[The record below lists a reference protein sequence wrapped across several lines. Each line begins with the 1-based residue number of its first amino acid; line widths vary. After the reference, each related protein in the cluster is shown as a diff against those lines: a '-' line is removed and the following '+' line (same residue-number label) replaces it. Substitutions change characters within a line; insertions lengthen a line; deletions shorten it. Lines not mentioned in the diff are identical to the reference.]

1 MVAGSYTFG
10 GADIGVR
17 STSQQFGEW
26 LERALGSYRSQEKH
40 HPYYSIV
47 IADAPPKGGLAR
59 ERYHVL
65 YKGTIAIIKT
75 PDVRTLVRT
84 LLSELETFL
93 FPDRNDAIY
102 ADMNVVA
109 LGGVNALVPDSLVPY
124 IGTLGRRRL
133 GRAGLTLPAETAAAI
148 EPGKGRV
155 VPIRSMIELT
165 PGALDLLE
173 EVAPGGGGDLRMVVE
188 QPTTID
194 VVISIGQGR
203 DPLARVSK
211 GLGLYRL
218 GSHLMNLELLGGDA
232 VQGVRPIV
240 EGARCYEIAASGP
253 AEMLEALLEVL
264 QAA

>member
-1 MVAGSYTFG
+1 M
-10 GADIGVR
+10 R
-17 STSQQFGEW
+17 STSQQFGQW
-26 LERALGSYRSQEKH
+26 LDRALRSYRSEERH
-40 HPYYSIV
+40 HSYYSIV

-84 LLSELETFL
+84 FLSELETFL

-102 ADMNVVA
+102 ADMNVVS
-109 LGGVNALVPDSLVPY
+109 LGEVNALVPDSLVPY

-133 GRAGLTLPAETAAAI
+133 GRAGLTLPAEMAAAI
-148 EPGKGRV
+148 EPGQGRV

-165 PGALDLLE
+165 PGAVDLLE
-173 EVAPGGGGDLRMVVE
+173 EVVPGNGDDPRMVVE
-188 QPTTID
+188 QPTRID
-194 VVISIGQGR
+194 VVLSIGQGR
-203 DPLARVSK
+203 DPLASVSK

-218 GSHLMNLELLGGDA
+218 GSHLMNLELLGGEA
-232 VQGVRPIV
+232 IQSVRPMV
-240 EGARCYEIAASGP
+240 EGARCYEIAAAGP
-253 AEMLEALLEVL
+253 AEMLDALLKVL